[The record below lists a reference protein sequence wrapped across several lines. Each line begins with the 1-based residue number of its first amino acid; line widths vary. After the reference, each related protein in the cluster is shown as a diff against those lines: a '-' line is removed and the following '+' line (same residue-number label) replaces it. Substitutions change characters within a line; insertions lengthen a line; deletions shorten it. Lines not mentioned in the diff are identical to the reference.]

1 MKRIFVVALVAMMA
15 MVAIAA
21 AQGTAKKA
29 EVTKPATPYVMK
41 AEAKP
46 VTLSGEIED
55 LYCYM
60 NHKPFGADHAACI
73 KAGLP
78 VAFVASNGSVYV
90 VTDKDKAPVNT
101 TVADFAGRKVTITG
115 TVSERSGIKAI
126 ELMTIANATS

>member
-1 MKRIFVVALVAMMA
+1 MNRIFAVTLVGLMA
-15 MVAIAA
+15 TAAVAA

-29 EVTKPATPYVMK
+29 EATKPATPVAMK
-41 AEAKP
+41 AQPAP
-46 VTLSGEIED
+46 VTLTGEVED

-60 NHKPFGADHAACI
+60 NHKPFGPDHAACI

-78 VAFVASNGSVYV
+78 VAFVAANGSVYV
-90 VTDKDKAPVNT
+90 VTDKDKSPVNA

-115 TVSERSGIKAI
+115 TVSERGGIKAI